1 MSPGDGNLLLLLHF
15 KGKEGNRKGIVM
27 MKKPTNYLLNRMP
40 EESRAH
46 GIFSSLLPVVAKD
59 TEISG
64 RIQS

>member
-1 MSPGDGNLLLLLHF
+1 MTETCCFCYILRE
-15 KGKEGNRKGIVM
+15 KKEIERGSVM